1 MLIKL
6 TWDPKLKDG
15 RKLEKI
21 VNAPDNSSKGD
32 IKKMF
37 LEYIGIE
44 FDEFCSWEVL
54 NAV

>member
-6 TWDPKLKDG
+6 TWDPGLPDG

-21 VNAPDNSSKGD
+21 VTASNKTSKGD

-37 LEYIGIE
+37 EEYIGIE
-44 FDEFCSWEVL
+44 FDEYCSWEVL
-54 NAV
+54 DEF